1 MSSPVVFEISHCKQK
16 TYNNIFQ
23 AGGVLAMGWGPPAR
37 AQPCHGTE
45 DRLPRRSK
53 RREHIVRQQAETLLG
68 LRATLPKHEPKRDA
82 ATQTG
87 PDATPRTSLRQ
98 LANAVARVPAS
109 ATDQKAIEVRR
120 ALRNLHLLL
129 RSERLYVKDH
139 PLRLDSLDSAYDS
152 IRNAT
157 EILGGLEIRVERGG
171 LVAPRIGDAHLPDA
185 RGEMQALAI
194 DLQRAGIHV
203 MTFSKKFH
211 VGELDTLAGLVKASL
226 LKSEDPANSAG
237 NAWWPARLLENRVEG
252 ISINTQ
258 TERRVDTVLASL
270 IAALV
275 AYGGHSPRETTDA
288 PIQAPDFDD
297 LVACLRLLAR
307 LTPPLESARGLS
319 PEEAARAIHGAMEE
333 ASRDSVCMLLSSV
346 SQYGPREGERPQPY
360 LLRLSEHLI
369 FEFLGAEFSSGS
381 LTASSV
387 RPTINRLSDVMVD
400 AGGYSGP
407 HSSQHLSSLA
417 VTWATDTHREQLI
430 DRFWLELPP
439 REKSAV
445 LRGPDVWCVPVAAL
459 RHTLGQLADAGAD
472 APRREAR
479 NIILN
484 YARRIEHAD
493 PSARRSVAAGLNEM
507 SSIIES
513 LWPNQLPEDL
523 SRGAMKALDEEKAP
537 ETAAL
542 LAAFV
547 ESLGRIAVNRADYS
561 GFENI
566 LTSLERAPQDKEH
579 GHVATL
585 ANRLVVQDRWLL
597 LVDAALANR
606 PLDPCLPRLLQRDP
620 ERLLDRLT
628 LLLTEP
634 RGAEMVPAM
643 ARLLRTIGVPVLN
656 LLETRL
662 YEARRQRV
670 TAAIKLLAASDPERL
685 LRGLARAMAS
695 WEWNLQDLAVS
706 ELSRPNNAASAL
718 TTAFVFSA
726 ILADAHPMVVPMMI
740 DQLGL
745 AQETTAVPQLMEIA
759 AGEHES
765 LRDQFVRIK
774 AIEALGR
781 MRAPEAA
788 ELLRRLS
795 ENRDG
800 LTYAEPA
807 GLRAAAEDALALIE
821 NRPSFKQAAAA
832 FGAPAQSSSGYVIPR
847 RYTRVPL
854 DSPLRAQIEGA
865 PAGLTR
871 VRTIS
876 LGGAYLESPRKLSV
890 GDSIKLE
897 VRAGLR
903 KINFTAVV
911 RNIGP
916 DGGGVEFVH
925 MRDEDR
931 EKLRKLVQRHLQL

>member
-1 MSSPVVFEISHCKQK
+1 MLALCVGTTCLHAISLRDDRPTPSP
-16 TYNNIFQ
+16 
-23 AGGVLAMGWGPPAR
+23 P
-37 AQPCHGTE
+37 
-45 DRLPRRSK
+45 K
-53 RREHIVRQQAETLLG
+53 RREQTVRKQAETFLVLKAALL
-68 LRATLPKHEPKRDA
+68 KQESKRDTPA
-82 ATQTG
+82 QTN
-87 PDATPRTSLRQ
+87 PNVTPRTSLRQ
-98 LANAVARVPAS
+98 LANAVARVPIG
-109 ATDQKAIEVRR
+109 TNDQKALEVQR

-129 RSERLYVKDH
+129 RSERLYTKDH

-157 EILGGLEIRVERGG
+157 EMLGGLEVRVERGG

-185 RGEMQALAI
+185 RGEMQTLAI
-194 DLQRAGIHV
+194 DLQRAGIHALV
-203 MTFSKKFH
+203 FSKKFH
-211 VGELDTLAGLVKASL
+211 VGELDTFAGLVKLSL
-226 LKSEDPANSAG
+226 LKSEDPANGAG

-252 ISINTQ
+252 ISINSQ

-275 AYGGHSPRETTDA
+275 AYGGHSPRETSEA
-288 PIQAPDFDD
+288 PIQAPNFDD
-297 LVACLRLLAR
+297 LVASLRLLAR

-387 RPTINRLSDVMVD
+387 RPTIYRLSDVMVE

-459 RHTLGQLADAGAD
+459 RHTLGQLADAGTD

-479 NIILN
+479 NIVLN

-493 PSARRSVAAGLNEM
+493 PSARRSVAAGLNEL

-523 SRGAMKALDEEKAP
+523 SRGAMKALDAEKSP

-547 ESLGRIAVNRADYS
+547 ECLGRIAVNRADYS

-566 LTSLERAPQDKEH
+566 LTGLERVPHDQEH
-579 GHVATL
+579 DHMAAL
-585 ANRLVVQDRWLL
+585 ANRLVAQDRWLL

-606 PLDPCLPRLLQRDP
+606 PLDPSLPRLLQRDP

-670 TAAIKLLAASDPERL
+670 TAAIKLLAATDPERL

-718 TTAFVFSA
+718 STAFVFSA

-781 MRAPEAA
+781 MRAPEAT
-788 ELLRRLS
+788 ELLRRLA
-795 ENRDG
+795 ENREG

-821 NRPSFKQAAAA
+821 NRPSF
-832 FGAPAQSSSGYVIPR
+832 
-847 RYTRVPL
+847 
-854 DSPLRAQIEGA
+854 
-865 PAGLTR
+865 
-871 VRTIS
+871 
-876 LGGAYLESPRKLSV
+876 
-890 GDSIKLE
+890 
-897 VRAGLR
+897 
-903 KINFTAVV
+903 
-911 RNIGP
+911 
-916 DGGGVEFVH
+916 
-925 MRDEDR
+925 
-931 EKLRKLVQRHLQL
+931 

>member
-1 MSSPVVFEISHCKQK
+1 MKV
-16 TYNNIFQ
+16 
-23 AGGVLAMGWGPPAR
+23 
-37 AQPCHGTE
+37 
-45 DRLPRRSK
+45 
-53 RREHIVRQQAETLLG
+53 ETLLV
-68 LRATLPKHEPKRDA
+68 RKATLPVVKAKREPA
-82 ATQTG
+82 SHSN
-87 PDATPRTSLRQ
+87 PDLTPRTYLRH
-98 LANAVARVPAS
+98 LATAVSRVPAS
-109 ATDQKAIEVRR
+109 ATDHRAIEVQRS
-120 ALRNLHLLL
+120 LRNLHLLL
-129 RSERLYVKDH
+129 RSERLYEKDH

-152 IRNAT
+152 IRSTT
-157 EILGGLEIRVERGG
+157 EILGGLEIHVERGG

-185 RGEMQALAI
+185 RGEMQALAT
-194 DLQRAGIHV
+194 DLQRAGIHIL
-203 MTFSKKFH
+203 TFSKKFH
-211 VGELDTLAGLVKASL
+211 VGELDTLARLVKTSL

-237 NAWWPARLLENRVEG
+237 NAWWPARLLENHVEG

-333 ASRDSVCMLLSSV
+333 ASRDSVTMLLSSV

-369 FEFLGAEFSSGS
+369 FEFLHAEFSSGS

-387 RPTINRLSDVMVD
+387 RPTFYRLSDVMVD
-400 AGGYSGP
+400 AGAYSGP

-430 DRFWLELPP
+430 DRFWLELSP
-439 REKSAV
+439 REKSSV

-479 NIILN
+479 NIVLN
-484 YARRIEHAD
+484 YARRIEHTD
-493 PSARRSVAAGLNEM
+493 PSARRSVAAGLNEL
-507 SSIIES
+507 SLLFES

-523 SRGAMKALDEEKAP
+523 SRGAMKALDTEKAP

-547 ESLGRIAVNRADYS
+547 ESLGRIALTRADYS
-561 GFENI
+561 GFECI
-566 LTSLERAPQDKEH
+566 LTGLERVPQDKEH
-579 GHVATL
+579 GHMAAL
-585 ANRLVVQDRWLL
+585 ASRLVAQDRWLL
-597 LVDAALANR
+597 MADAALANR
-606 PLDPCLPRLLQRDP
+606 ALDPVLPRLLQRDP

-634 RGAEMVPAM
+634 RGTEMVPAM

-670 TAAIKLLAASDPERL
+670 TAAIKLLAAADPERL

-706 ELSRPNNAASAL
+706 ELSRPNNSASAL
-718 TTAFVFSA
+718 STAFVFSA

-781 MRAPEAA
+781 MRATEAA
-788 ELLRRLS
+788 ELLRKLS
-795 ENRDG
+795 ENREG

-832 FGAPAQSSSGYVIPR
+832 FGAPAQSSSSYVIPR

-865 PAGLTR
+865 PAGLAR
-871 VRTIS
+871 VKTIS
-876 LGGAYLESPRKLSV
+876 LGGAYLESPRRLAI

-916 DGGGVEFVH
+916 DGSGIEFVH

>member
-1 MSSPVVFEISHCKQK
+1 M
-16 TYNNIFQ
+16 
-23 AGGVLAMGWGPPAR
+23 
-37 AQPCHGTE
+37 
-45 DRLPRRSK
+45 
-53 RREHIVRQQAETLLG
+53 
-68 LRATLPKHEPKRDA
+68 
-82 ATQTG
+82 
-87 PDATPRTSLRQ
+87 
-98 LANAVARVPAS
+98 
-109 ATDQKAIEVRR
+109 DQKASEVQH
-120 ALRNLHLLL
+120 ALRNLHLLI
-129 RSERLYVKDH
+129 RSERLYEKDH

-152 IRNAT
+152 IRNVT
-157 EILGGLEIRVERGG
+157 ELLGGLEIRVERGG
-171 LVAPRIGDAHLPDA
+171 LVAPRIGDAHLPDS
-185 RGEMQALAI
+185 RGEMQALAV
-194 DLQRAGIHV
+194 DLQRAGIHALA
-203 MTFSKKFH
+203 FLKKFH
-211 VGELDTLAGLVKASL
+211 VGELDTLARLVKASL
-226 LKSEDPANSAG
+226 LKSEDPANGTG
-237 NAWWPARLLENRVEG
+237 NSWWPARLLENRVEG
-252 ISINTQ
+252 ISVNTQ

-270 IAALV
+270 IGALV
-275 AYGGHSPRETTDA
+275 AYGGHSPREKADS
-288 PIQAPDFDD
+288 PIQPPDFDD

-360 LLRLSEHLI
+360 LLRLSENII

-387 RPTINRLSDVMVD
+387 RPTISRLSDVIVE

-417 VTWATDTHREQLI
+417 VTWTTDTHREQLI
-430 DRFWLELPP
+430 DKFWLELPP

-445 LRGPDVWCVPVAAL
+445 LRSPDVWCVPVAAL
-459 RHTLGQLADAGAD
+459 RHTLGQLAEAGAD

-479 NIILN
+479 NVVLN
-484 YARRIEHAD
+484 YARRIEHAE
-493 PSARRSVAAGLNEM
+493 PSARRFVAAGLNEL

-523 SRGAMKALDEEKAP
+523 SRGAMKALDTEKSP

-547 ESLGRIAVNRADYS
+547 ESLGRIAVSRGDYS
-561 GFENI
+561 GFEAI
-566 LTSLERAPQDKEH
+566 LTGLERAPHDKEH
-579 GHVATL
+579 DHMSAL
-585 ANRLVVQDRWLL
+585 AHRLVAQDRWLL

-606 PLDPCLPRLLQRDP
+606 PLDPVLPRLLQRDP
-620 ERLLDRLT
+620 ERLLDRMT

-634 RGAEMVPAM
+634 RGPEMVPAM
-643 ARLLRTIGVPVLN
+643 ARLVRTIGVPVLN
-656 LLETRL
+656 LLEARL

-670 TAAIKLLAASDPERL
+670 TAAIKLLAAADPERL

-706 ELSRPNNAASAL
+706 ELSRPSNTSSAVS
-718 TTAFVFSA
+718 TAFVFSA

-759 AGEHES
+759 AGEHEV

-781 MRAPEAA
+781 MRASDAA
-788 ELLRRLS
+788 ELLRKLA
-795 ENRDG
+795 ENREG

-865 PAGLTR
+865 PAGLSR
-871 VRTIS
+871 VKTIS
-876 LGGAYLESPRKLSV
+876 LGGAYLESPQKLSV

-916 DGGGVEFVH
+916 DGSGIEFVH

>member
-1 MSSPVVFEISHCKQK
+1 LVVK
-16 TYNNIFQ
+16 
-23 AGGVLAMGWGPPAR
+23 
-37 AQPCHGTE
+37 
-45 DRLPRRSK
+45 
-53 RREHIVRQQAETLLG
+53 
-68 LRATLPKHEPKRDA
+68 ATLPVVEAQRDPS
-82 ATQTG
+82 QSN
-87 PDATPRTSLRQ
+87 PDLTPRTYLRQ
-98 LANAVARVPAS
+98 LATAVSRVPAV
-109 ATDQKAIEVRR
+109 ATDHKGIEVQK
-120 ALRNLHLLL
+120 ALRNLHLLM
-129 RSERLYVKDH
+129 RSERLYEKDH
-139 PLRLDSLDSAYDS
+139 PRRLDSLDSAYDS
-152 IRNAT
+152 IRSAT
-157 EILGGLEIRVERGG
+157 ETLGGLEIRVERGG
-171 LVAPRIGDAHLPDA
+171 LVAPRLGDAHLPDT
-185 RGEMQALAI
+185 RGEMQALAV
-194 DLQRAGIHV
+194 DLQRAGV
-203 MTFSKKFH
+203 YALVFSKKFH
-211 VGELDTLAGLVKASL
+211 VGELDTLVRLVKASL
-226 LKSEDPANSAG
+226 LRSEEPANGGG
-237 NAWWPARLLENRVEG
+237 NGWWPARLLENRVEG

-275 AYGGHSPRETTDA
+275 AYGGHSPREAADA

-297 LVACLRLLAR
+297 LVSCLRLLAR

-333 ASRDSVCMLLSSV
+333 ASRDSVSMLLSSV

-360 LLRLSEHLI
+360 LLRLSEHVI
-369 FEFLGAEFSSGS
+369 FEFLSAEFSSGS

-387 RPTINRLSDVMVD
+387 RPTFYRLSDVMVE

-417 VTWATDTHREQLI
+417 VTWATDTHREGLI
-430 DRFWLELPP
+430 DRFWLELSP

-459 RHTLGQLADAGAD
+459 RHTLGQLAEAGAD

-479 NIILN
+479 NIVLN
-484 YARRIEHAD
+484 YARRIDHAD
-493 PSARRSVAAGLNEM
+493 PSARRSVAAGLNEL
-507 SSIIES
+507 SSILES

-523 SRGAMKALDEEKAP
+523 SRGAMKALDTEKSP

-561 GFENI
+561 GFETI
-566 LTSLERAPQDKEH
+566 LTGLERVPQDKEH
-579 GHVATL
+579 GHMAAL
-585 ANRLVVQDRWLL
+585 ANRLVAQDRWLL

-606 PLDPCLPRLLQRDP
+606 ALDPVLPRLLQRDP
-620 ERLLDRLT
+620 ERLLDRMT

-670 TAAIKLLAASDPERL
+670 TAAIKLLAAADPERL

-706 ELSRPNNAASAL
+706 ELSRPNNSASAVS
-718 TTAFVFSA
+718 TAFVFSA
-726 ILADAHPMVVPMMI
+726 ILSDAHPMVVPMMI

-759 AGEHES
+759 AGEHEV

-781 MRAPEAA
+781 LRAPEAA
-788 ELLRRLS
+788 ELLRTLAQSR
-795 ENRDG
+795 EG
-800 LTYAEPA
+800 LAYVEPA

-821 NRPSFKQAAAA
+821 DRPTFKQAAAA
-832 FGAPAQSSSGYVIPR
+832 FGAPGQSSSSYVIPR

-854 DSPLRAQIEGA
+854 ESPLRAQIEGA
-865 PAGLTR
+865 PAGLAR
-871 VRTIS
+871 VKTIS
-876 LGGAYLESPRKLSV
+876 LGGAYLESPRKLSI

-916 DGGGVEFVH
+916 DGSGVEFVH

>member
-1 MSSPVVFEISHCKQK
+1 MKV
-16 TYNNIFQ
+16 
-23 AGGVLAMGWGPPAR
+23 
-37 AQPCHGTE
+37 
-45 DRLPRRSK
+45 
-53 RREHIVRQQAETLLG
+53 ETLLV
-68 LRATLPKHEPKRDA
+68 RKATLPVVKAKREPA
-82 ATQTG
+82 SHSN
-87 PDATPRTSLRQ
+87 PDLTPRTYLRH
-98 LANAVARVPAS
+98 LATAVSRVPAS
-109 ATDQKAIEVRR
+109 ATDHRAIEVQRS
-120 ALRNLHLLL
+120 LRNLHLLL
-129 RSERLYVKDH
+129 RSERLYEKDH

-152 IRNAT
+152 IRSTT
-157 EILGGLEIRVERGG
+157 EILGGLEIHVERGG

-185 RGEMQALAI
+185 RGEMQALAT
-194 DLQRAGIHV
+194 DLQRAGIHIL
-203 MTFSKKFH
+203 TFSKKFH
-211 VGELDTLAGLVKASL
+211 VGELDTLARLVKTSL

-237 NAWWPARLLENRVEG
+237 NAWWPARLLENHVEG

-333 ASRDSVCMLLSSV
+333 ASRDSVTMLLSSV

-369 FEFLGAEFSSGS
+369 FEFLHAEFSSGS
-381 LTASSV
+381 LTAPSV
-387 RPTINRLSDVMVD
+387 QPTFYRLSDVMVD
-400 AGGYSGP
+400 AGAYSGP

-430 DRFWLELPP
+430 DRFWLELSP
-439 REKSAV
+439 REKSSV

-479 NIILN
+479 NIVLN
-484 YARRIEHAD
+484 YARRIEHTD
-493 PSARRSVAAGLNEM
+493 PSARRSVAAGLNEL
-507 SSIIES
+507 SSLFES

-523 SRGAMKALDEEKAP
+523 SRGAMKALDTEKAP

-547 ESLGRIAVNRADYS
+547 ESLGRIALTRADYS
-561 GFENI
+561 GFECI
-566 LTSLERAPQDKEH
+566 LTGLERVPQDKEH
-579 GHVATL
+579 GHMAAL
-585 ANRLVVQDRWLL
+585 ASRLVAQDRWLL
-597 LVDAALANR
+597 MADAALANR
-606 PLDPCLPRLLQRDP
+606 ALDPVLPRLLQRDP

-634 RGAEMVPAM
+634 RGTEMVPAM

-670 TAAIKLLAASDPERL
+670 TAAIKLLAAADPERL

-706 ELSRPNNAASAL
+706 ELSRPNNSASAL
-718 TTAFVFSA
+718 STAFVFSA

-781 MRAPEAA
+781 MRATEAA
-788 ELLRRLS
+788 ELLRKLS
-795 ENRDG
+795 ENREG

-832 FGAPAQSSSGYVIPR
+832 FGAPAQSSSSYVIPR

-865 PAGLTR
+865 PAGLAR
-871 VRTIS
+871 VKTIS
-876 LGGAYLESPRKLSV
+876 LGGAYLESPRRLAI

-916 DGGGVEFVH
+916 DGSGIEFVH

>member
-1 MSSPVVFEISHCKQK
+1 LDVK
-16 TYNNIFQ
+16 
-23 AGGVLAMGWGPPAR
+23 
-37 AQPCHGTE
+37 
-45 DRLPRRSK
+45 
-53 RREHIVRQQAETLLG
+53 
-68 LRATLPKHEPKRDA
+68 ATLPIAEAERAPNDSN
-82 ATQTG
+82 
-87 PDATPRTSLRQ
+87 PNLTPRTYLRQ
-98 LANAVARVPAS
+98 LATAVSKVPVA
-109 ATDQKAIEVRR
+109 AIDHKALEVQK
-120 ALRNLHLLL
+120 ALRNLHLLM
-129 RSERLYVKDH
+129 RSERLYEKDH
-139 PLRLDSLDSAYDS
+139 PRRLESLDSAYDT
-152 IRNAT
+152 IRTAT
-157 EILGGLEIRVERGG
+157 EILGGLEVRVERGG
-171 LVAPRIGDAHLPDA
+171 LVAPRIGDAHLPDT
-185 RGEMQALAI
+185 RGEMQALAAE
-194 DLQRAGIHV
+194 LQRAGIHALV
-203 MTFSKKFH
+203 FSKKFH
-211 VGELDTLAGLVKASL
+211 VGELDTFVGLLKASL
-226 LKSEDPANSAG
+226 VRSEELANGTG
-237 NAWWPARLLENRVEG
+237 NGWWPARLLENRVEG

-275 AYGGHSPRETTDA
+275 AYGGHSPRETDA
-288 PIQAPDFDD
+288 PIKPPDFDD
-297 LVACLRLLAR
+297 LVACLRLLGR

-333 ASRDSVCMLLSSV
+333 ASRDSVSMMLSSV

-360 LLRLSEHLI
+360 LLRLSEYII
-369 FEFLGAEFSSGS
+369 FEFLSAEFSNGS
-381 LTASSV
+381 LTATSV
-387 RPTINRLSDVMVD
+387 RPTFYRLSDVMVE

-407 HSSQHLSSLA
+407 HASQHLSSLA
-417 VTWATDTHREQLI
+417 VTWATDTHRERLI
-430 DRFWLELPP
+430 DRFWLELSP

-479 NIILN
+479 NIVLN
-484 YARRIEHAD
+484 YSRRIEHSD
-493 PSARRSVAAGLNEM
+493 PSARRAVAAGLNEL
-507 SSIIES
+507 SPIFES

-523 SRGAMKALDEEKAP
+523 SRSAMKALDSEKSP

-547 ESLGRIAVNRADYS
+547 ESLGRIAVNRADYT

-566 LTSLERAPQDKEH
+566 LVGLERVPQDKEH
-579 GHVATL
+579 GHMTAL
-585 ANRLVVQDRWLL
+585 ANRLVAQDRWLL

-606 PLDPCLPRLLQRDP
+606 ALDPVLPRLLQRDP

-628 LLLTEP
+628 LLLTES
-634 RGAEMVPAM
+634 RGPEMVPAM

-670 TAAIKLLAASDPERL
+670 TAAIKLLAAADPERL

-706 ELSRPNNAASAL
+706 ELSRPSNASSAVS
-718 TTAFVFSA
+718 TAFVFSA

-759 AGEHES
+759 AGEHEV

-781 MRAPEAA
+781 MRASEAA
-788 ELLRRLS
+788 ELLRSLAEKR
-795 ENRDG
+795 EG
-800 LTYAEPA
+800 IAYAEPA

-821 NRPSFKQAAAA
+821 YRTTFKQAAAA
-832 FGAPAQSSSGYVIPR
+832 LGAPGQSSSGYVIPR

-865 PAGLTR
+865 PAGLAR
-871 VRTIS
+871 VKTIS

-903 KINFTAVV
+903 KISFTAVV

-916 DGGGVEFVH
+916 DGSGIEFVH

>member
-1 MSSPVVFEISHCKQK
+1 M
-16 TYNNIFQ
+16 
-23 AGGVLAMGWGPPAR
+23 
-37 AQPCHGTE
+37 
-45 DRLPRRSK
+45 
-53 RREHIVRQQAETLLG
+53 
-68 LRATLPKHEPKRDA
+68 
-82 ATQTG
+82 
-87 PDATPRTSLRQ
+87 
-98 LANAVARVPAS
+98 
-109 ATDQKAIEVRR
+109 
-120 ALRNLHLLL
+120 
-129 RSERLYVKDH
+129 RSERLYTKDH
-139 PLRLDSLDSAYDS
+139 PQRMDALDSAYDT
-152 IRNAT
+152 IRTAADN
-157 EILGGLEIRVERGG
+157 LGGLEIRVERGG
-171 LVAPRIGDAHLPDA
+171 LVAPRIGDAHLPDP
-185 RGEMQALAI
+185 RGEMQALAGE
-194 DLQRAGIHV
+194 LQRAGVHAL
-203 MTFSKKFH
+203 TFSKKFH

-226 LKSEDPANSAG
+226 LRSEEPVNIEG
-237 NAWWPARLLENRVEG
+237 NGWWPARLLENRVEG
-252 ISINTQ
+252 ISINME

-275 AYGGHSPRETTDA
+275 AYGGHSPREKAEA

-297 LVACLRLLAR
+297 LVSCLRLLAR

-319 PEEAARAIHGAMEE
+319 PEEAARAIHSAMEA
-333 ASRDSVCMLLSSV
+333 ASRDSVSMLLSSV
-346 SQYGPREGERPQPY
+346 SQYGPQERERPQPY
-360 LLRLSEHLI
+360 LLRLAEHLV
-369 FEFLGAEFSSGS
+369 FEFLSAEFSGGA
-381 LTASSV
+381 LTAPSIK
-387 RPTINRLSDVMVD
+387 PTIQRLSDVIVE

-417 VTWATDTHREQLI
+417 VTWATDAHREQMV
-430 DRFWLELPP
+430 DDFWLQLPP

-459 RHTLGQLADAGAD
+459 KNTLGQLADAGAD

-479 NIILN
+479 NIVMN
-484 YARRIEHAD
+484 YARRIEHNDA
-493 PSARRSVAAGLNEM
+493 SVRRSVAAGLSELT
-507 SSIIES
+507 SIVES
-513 LWPNQLPEDL
+513 LWPNQFPEDL
-523 SRGAMKALDEEKAP
+523 SRGAMKALDEEKSP

-547 ESLGRIAVNRADYS
+547 ESLGRIAIVRADYS

-566 LTSLERAPQDKEH
+566 LAGLERAPQDKEH
-579 GHVATL
+579 GHMATL
-585 ANRLVVQDRWLL
+585 ASRLVAQDRWLL

-606 PLDPCLPRLLQRDP
+606 PLDPSLPRLLQRDP
-620 ERLLDRLT
+620 ERLLDRMT

-634 RGAEMVPAM
+634 RGNDMVPAM

-670 TAAIKLLAASDPERL
+670 TAAIKLLASADPERL

-706 ELSRPNNAASAL
+706 ELSRPSNSASAL
-718 TTAFVFSA
+718 STAFVFSA

-740 DQLGL
+740 DQIGL

-759 AGEHES
+759 AGEHEV
-765 LRDQFVRIK
+765 LREQFVRIK

-781 MRAPEAA
+781 MRSSDAA
-788 ELLRRLS
+788 ELLRTLS
-795 ENRDG
+795 GKREG
-800 LTYAEPA
+800 LAYVEPA

-821 NRPSFKQAAAA
+821 NRPTFKQAAAA
-832 FGAPAQSSSGYVIPR
+832 FGAPGQSSSSYVIPR

-865 PAGLTR
+865 PAGLAK
-871 VRTIS
+871 VKTIS

-916 DGGGVEFVH
+916 DGSGIEFVH